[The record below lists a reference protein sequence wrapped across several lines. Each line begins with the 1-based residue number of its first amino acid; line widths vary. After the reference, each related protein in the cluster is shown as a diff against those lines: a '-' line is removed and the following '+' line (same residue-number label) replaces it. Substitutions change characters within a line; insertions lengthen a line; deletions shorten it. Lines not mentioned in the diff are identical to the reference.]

1 MLKSKTD
8 YKYIRDKMFGTDGQ
22 TRVAID
28 ADVLGTRAQKRI
40 NRNVDYFYLKEI
52 DTLYNT
58 EALQQSVEFAYPIST
73 SNKLLA
79 PKTDGYA
86 DKAKLDKLKV
96 DSEDIFKYSGNEDP
110 DYDALRKR
118 LDTAEDAYRKA
129 IESALTTKTETINTL
144 KAQYQEDLQ
153 AYASQTAALDA
164 QLPGIE
170 TEYQRKLSSNDED
183 YKQKLSSLNERASEI
198 DKQYRSNKID
208 LQAWNT
214 QRSQLE
220 DEYYEAYKDYFAGA
234 EDAEAWRST
243 QKATVL
249 SQKFEVHVNE
259 LETTKKY
266 NEDVAKADE
275 QYASKLSQEQKKLNQ
290 TSQEIWNQSNG
301 IVGST
306 YRENLQKVRDDI
318 AALDVYPAYQHV
330 DKAIPWIQKGTED
343 TYIEYNDRL
352 FATWEKCT
360 CLKAENELSRD
371 VAAAMEHYSSSETFP
386 SITDDYTGV
395 TYPGHTSTS
404 SFKRILYGDF
414 LSFEREYVN
423 DSEGASESSTYSVDN
438 TTYSVRFGN
447 RHQSGHVDKI
457 TLVLQI
463 EGSGEDG
470 YGYKYALA
478 DANFDKTIAADWL
491 SKFDTAEDEHQL
503 ETQKIDDK
511 YAEDSQDLKFALDS
525 DLEAL
530 QFNYEKALRDLE
542 WEYVQEKQSATQSWI
557 SGIDT
562 TMQQANSLKASG
574 KDNSSLLQQI
584 RDSKTQYLEQI
595 SRLQQTFDQKRLDL
609 SSKLSE
615 DKSNRQ
621 QKYSDDLDALTSKMR
636 EDKNAEDA
644 IYASKLEDLRKQY
657 ADSIAQAEQALEDEY
672 NRTIENAAE
681 ERDSVY
687 KSNEERT
694 NALNRSL
701 VNLWNQKCDS
711 EGWGDD
717 YKASENYDFS
727 GGPPSMPP
735 VAVQLEF
742 DKWYAQNFSL
752 PLYNL
757 QIQNDQAIDAAMDT
771 YRTTEAE
778 AMYTKLQKSSEIER
792 MDLNKR
798 DLFTFSGGQFA
809 GIASKFSKTVTSGYG
824 ERYSG
829 RVGVIAAFAVMNY
842 GAETGGEYKDY
853 ETIDSKAA
861 EAATR

>member
-1 MLKSKTD
+1 MLESKTD

-73 SNKLLA
+73 SNKLLT

-86 DKAKLDKLKV
+86 DKAKLDKLNV

-110 DYDALRKR
+110 DYDALRQR

-129 IESALTTKTETINTL
+129 IESALTTKTETIKAL
-144 KAQYQEDLQ
+144 KEQYQEDLQ

-170 TEYQRKLSSNDED
+170 TEYQSKLSSNDED
-183 YKQKLSSLNERASEI
+183 YKQKLSSLDERASEI

-220 DEYYEAYKDYFAGA
+220 DEYYDAYKDYFNGA

-249 SQKFEVHVNE
+249 SQKFEVHVSQ

-266 NEDVAKADE
+266 NDDVAKADE
-275 QYASKLSQEQKKLNQ
+275 QYATTVSQEQKKLNQ
-290 TSQEIWNQSNG
+290 TSQEIWTQSNG

-306 YRENLQKVRDDI
+306 YRENLQNVRDDI
-318 AALDVYPAYQHV
+318 AALDIYPAYQHV

-360 CLKAENELSRD
+360 CLKAETELSRD

-386 SITDDYTGV
+386 SVTDDYTGV

-414 LSFEREYVN
+414 LSFEREYAN
-423 DSEGASESSTYSVDN
+423 DGEGASESSTYSVDD

-447 RHQSGHVDKI
+447 RHQSGKI
-457 TLVLQI
+457 EKVVLVLQI

-470 YGYKYALA
+470 YGYKYALV
-478 DANFDKTIAADWL
+478 DANFDKAVAADWL
-491 SKFDTAEDEHQL
+491 SKFDTAEDEHHIAI
-503 ETQKIDDK
+503 QKIDDK

-530 QFNYEKALRDLE
+530 KFNYEKALRDLE

-574 KDNSSLLQQI
+574 KDNSAQLQQI

-609 SSKLSE
+609 STKLSE
-615 DKSNRQ
+615 DKTNRQ
-621 QKYSDDLDALTSKMR
+621 QKYSNDLDALTSKR
-636 EDKNAEDA
+636 NTDKNSENSL
-644 IYASKLEDLRKQY
+644 YASKLEDLRNQY
-657 ADSIAQAEQALEDEY
+657 TDSIAQAEQALEDEY

-687 KSNEERT
+687 KANEERT
-694 NALNRSL
+694 NSLNTSL
-701 VNLWNQKCDS
+701 ANLWNQKCDS

-717 YKASENYDFS
+717 YKVSDGYNFA
-727 GGPPSMPP
+727 GGPPASP
-735 VAVQLEF
+735 ASGTLEF
-742 DKWYAQNFSL
+742 DKWYAQSFSL
-752 PLYNL
+752 PLWNL
-757 QIQNDQAIDAAMDT
+757 GIQNDQAIDAAMDAYNT
-771 YRTTEAE
+771 AEAE
-778 AMYTKLQKSSEIER
+778 ATYTKLQKSSQIER
-792 MDLNKR
+792 MDLSKR
-798 DLFTFSGGQFA
+798 DRFTFSGGQFA
-809 GIASKFSKTVTSGYG
+809 GFASNFSKTVTSGYG

-829 RVGVIAAFAVMNY
+829 RVGVIAAFAVMKY
-842 GAETGGEYKDY
+842 GANTGGEYKDY

-861 EAATR
+861 QTATR

>member
-8 YKYIRDKMFGTDGQ
+8 YKYIRDKMFGSNGQ

-86 DKAKLDKLKV
+86 DKAKLDKLNV

-118 LDTAEDAYRKA
+118 LDTATDAYRKA
-129 IESALTTKTETINTL
+129 IESALTTKNETINAL
-144 KAQYQEDLQ
+144 KAQYQEDIQ

-183 YKQKLSSLNERASEI
+183 YKQQLRSLNERASEI

-234 EDAEAWRST
+234 EDAEAWHST

-275 QYASKLSQEQKKLNQ
+275 QYATTLSQEQKKLNQ

-318 AALDVYPAYQHV
+318 AALDIYPAYQHV

-470 YGYKYALA
+470 YGFKYALA
-478 DANFDKTIAADWL
+478 DANFDKTVAADWL
-491 SKFDTAEDEHQL
+491 SKFDTAEDEHHIAI
-503 ETQKIDDK
+503 QKIDDK

-525 DLEAL
+525 DLEVL

-609 SSKLSE
+609 SSKLSK

-636 EDKNAEDA
+636 EDKNSEDS
-644 IYASKLEDLRKQY
+644 IYASKLEDLRNQY
-657 ADSIAQAEQALEDEY
+657 ADSISQAQQALEDEY

-687 KSNEERT
+687 KANEERT

-757 QIQNDQAIDAAMDT
+757 QIQNDQAIDAAIDT

-778 AMYTKLQKSSEIER
+778 ATYTKLQKSSEIER

-798 DLFTFSGGQFA
+798 DRFTFSGGQFA
-809 GIASKFSKTVTSGYG
+809 GFASNFSKTVTSGYG

-842 GAETGGEYKDY
+842 GAETSGEYKDY
-853 ETIDSKAA
+853 EKIDSK
-861 EAATR
+861 EANTVTR

>member
-1 MLKSKTD
+1 MLESKTD

-79 PKTDGYA
+79 PKTDNYA
-86 DKAKLDKLKV
+86 DKAKLDKLNV

-110 DYDALRKR
+110 DYDALRER
-118 LDTAEDAYRKA
+118 LETAEDAYRKA

-153 AYASQTAALDA
+153 TYASQTAALDA

-170 TEYQRKLSSNDED
+170 TEYQSKLSSNDEE
-183 YKQKLSSLNERASEI
+183 YKQKLSSLDERASEI
-198 DKQYRSNKID
+198 DKQYRSNTID

-220 DEYYEAYKDYFAGA
+220 DEYYDAYKDYFAGA

-243 QKATVL
+243 QKASIL
-249 SQKFEVHVNE
+249 SQKFEVHVSQ

-266 NEDVAKADE
+266 NDDVAKADE
-275 QYASKLSQEQKKLNQ
+275 QYATTLSQEQKKLNQ
-290 TSQEIWNQSNG
+290 TSQEIWTQSNG

-318 AALDVYPAYQHV
+318 AALDIYPAYQNV

-360 CLKAENELSRD
+360 CLKAETELSRD

-386 SITDDYTGV
+386 SVTDDYTGV

-414 LSFEREYVN
+414 LSFEREYAN
-423 DSEGASESSTYSVDN
+423 DGEGASESSTYSVDN

-447 RHQSGHVDKI
+447 RHQSGKI
-457 TLVLQI
+457 EKVVLVIQV

-470 YGYKYALA
+470 NGFKYALV
-478 DANFDKTIAADWL
+478 DANFDKTVAADWL

-503 ETQKIDDK
+503 EIQKIDDK
-511 YAEDSQDLKFALDS
+511 YAEDSQDLKFSLDS

-574 KDNSSLLQQI
+574 KDNSSQMQQI

-609 SSKLSE
+609 STKLSE
-615 DKSNRQ
+615 DKTNRQ
-621 QKYSDDLDALTSKMR
+621 QKYSDDLDALTSKIR
-636 EDKNAEDA
+636 EDKNAEDS
-644 IYASKLEDLRKQY
+644 IYASKLEDLRNQY
-657 ADSIAQAEQALEDEY
+657 ADHIAQAEQALEDEY

-687 KSNEERT
+687 KANEERT
-694 NALNRSL
+694 NSLNTSL
-701 VNLWNQKCDS
+701 ANLWNQKCDA

-717 YKASENYDFS
+717 YKVSDGYNFA
-727 GGPPSMPP
+727 GGPPPSPSSGT
-735 VAVQLEF
+735 LEF

-752 PLYNL
+752 PLWNL
-757 QIQNDQAIDAAMDT
+757 GIQNDQAIDAAMDA

-778 AMYTKLQKSSEIER
+778 ATYTKLQKSSQIER
-792 MDLNKR
+792 MDLSRR
-798 DLFTFSGGQFA
+798 DRFTFSGGQFA
-809 GIASKFSKTVTSGYG
+809 GFASNFSKTVTSGYG

-829 RVGVIAAFAVMNY
+829 RVGAIAVFAVMKY
-842 GAETGGEYKDY
+842 SAETGGEYKDY
-853 ETIDSKAA
+853 ETIDSK
-861 EAATR
+861 EADAVTR

>member
-8 YKYIRDKMFGTDGQ
+8 YKYIRDKMFGSNGQ

-86 DKAKLDKLKV
+86 DKAKLDKLNV

-118 LDTAEDAYRKA
+118 LDTATDAYRKA
-129 IESALTTKTETINTL
+129 IESALTTKNETINTL
-144 KAQYQEDLQ
+144 KAQYQEDIQ

-170 TEYQRKLSSNDED
+170 TEYQRKLSGNDED
-183 YKQKLSSLNERASEI
+183 YKQQLRSLNERASEI

-266 NEDVAKADE
+266 NEDVAKADK
-275 QYASKLSQEQKKLNQ
+275 QYATTLSQEQKKLNQ
-290 TSQEIWNQSNG
+290 TSQEIWTQSNG

-318 AALDVYPAYQHV
+318 AALDIYPAYQHV

-470 YGYKYALA
+470 YGFKYALA
-478 DANFDKTIAADWL
+478 DANFDKTVAADWL

-503 ETQKIDDK
+503 EIQKIDDK

-525 DLEAL
+525 DLEVL

-621 QKYSDDLDALTSKMR
+621 QKYSDDLDTLTSKMR
-636 EDKNAEDA
+636 EDKNSEDS
-644 IYASKLEDLRKQY
+644 IYASKLEDLRNQY
-657 ADSIAQAEQALEDEY
+657 ADSISQAQQALEDEY

-687 KSNEERT
+687 KANEERT

-757 QIQNDQAIDAAMDT
+757 QIQNDQAIDAAIDT

-778 AMYTKLQKSSEIER
+778 ATYTKLQKSSEIER

-798 DLFTFSGGQFA
+798 DRFTFSGGQFA
-809 GIASKFSKTVTSGYG
+809 GFASNFSKTVTSGYG

-842 GAETGGEYKDY
+842 GAETSGEYKDY
-853 ETIDSKAA
+853 EKIDSK
-861 EAATR
+861 EANTVTR

>member
-1 MLKSKTD
+1 MLESKTD
-8 YKYIRDKMFGTDGQ
+8 YKYIREKMFGGNGQ

-58 EALQQSVEFAYPIST
+58 DDLQQSVEFAYPIST

-86 DKAKLDKLKV
+86 DKAKLDKLNV

-110 DYDALRKR
+110 DYDALRER
-118 LDTAEDAYRKA
+118 LDNATDTYQKN
-129 IESALTTKTETINTL
+129 IQTALTTKNESIDTL
-144 KAQYQEDLQ
+144 KKQYQEDIQ
-153 AYASQTAALDA
+153 AYASQTAALDK
-164 QLPGIE
+164 QLTGID
-170 TEYQRKLSSNDED
+170 TEYQIKLSGNDKE
-183 YKQKLSSLNERASEI
+183 YNQKLSSLDQRASEI

-208 LQAWNT
+208 LQTWNT

-249 SQKFEVHVNE
+249 SQKFEVHVNQ
-259 LETTKKY
+259 LDTTKKY
-266 NEDVAKADE
+266 NEDVAKANE
-275 QYASKLSQEQKKLNQ
+275 QYAGRLSAEQDKLNE

-306 YRENLQKVRDDI
+306 YRQNLQKVKDDI
-318 AALDVYPAYQHV
+318 AALDIYPAYQHV

-343 TYIEYNDRL
+343 AYIEYNDRL

-360 CLKAENELSRD
+360 CLKAETDISRNI
-371 VAAAMEHYSSSETFP
+371 AAGIENYKSSETFP
-386 SITDDYTGV
+386 SVTDDYTGV
-395 TYPGHTSTS
+395 TYPGYTSTS
-404 SFKRILYGDF
+404 NFKRILYGDF
-414 LSFEREYVN
+414 LSFEREYKN
-423 DSEGASESSTYSVDN
+423 EHEGANESSTYSFDDK
-438 TTYSVRFGN
+438 TYSVRFGN
-447 RHQSGHVDKI
+447 RHQSGKI
-457 TLVLQI
+457 EKIVLVLQV

-470 YGYKYALA
+470 NGFKYALA
-478 DANFDKTIAADWL
+478 NANFDKTVAADWL
-491 SKFDTAEDEHQL
+491 VKFDKAEDDHHIA
-503 ETQKIDDK
+503 TQKIDDK
-511 YAEDSQDLKFALDS
+511 YAEDSQDLKFALDG

-542 WEYVQEKQSATQSWI
+542 WQYVQEKQSATQSWI

-562 TMQQANSLKASG
+562 TIKQANSFKAEG
-574 KDNSSLLQQI
+574 KDNTQLLQQI

-595 SRLQQTFDQKRLDL
+595 SKLQQEFDQKRLDL
-609 SSKLSE
+609 SNKLSE
-615 DKSNRQ
+615 DKTNRQ
-621 QKYSDDLDALTSKMR
+621 QKYSDDLNTL
-636 EDKNAEDA
+636 KNKRNTDINEENS
-644 IYASKLEDLRKQY
+644 IYASKLEDLRNQY
-657 ADSIAQAEQALEDEY
+657 ADSISQAEQALQDESD
-672 NRTIENAAE
+672 RTIENAAKQ
-681 ERDSVY
+681 RDQVY
-687 KSNEERT
+687 KENEDRT
-694 NALNRSL
+694 KSLNSSL
-701 VNLWNQKCDS
+701 VNQWNQKCDS

-742 DKWYAQNFSL
+742 DKWYAQEFSL
-752 PLYNL
+752 PLHNL
-757 QIQNDQAIDAAMDT
+757 GIQNGQATDAAIDAYNTA
-771 YRTTEAE
+771 EAE
-778 AMYTKLQKSSEIER
+778 AAYTKLQKTSQIEHL
-792 MDLNKR
+792 DLSRR
-798 DLFTFSGGQFA
+798 DRFTFSGGQFA
-809 GIASKFSKTVTSGYG
+809 SFASTFSMTPSSGYG

-829 RVGVIAAFAVMNY
+829 RVGAIAAFAVMKY

-853 ETIDSKAA
+853 EAIDIKAA
-861 EAATR
+861 QTATR

>member
-1 MLKSKTD
+1 MLVSKTD
-8 YKYIRDKMFGTDGQ
+8 YKYIRDKMFGANGQ

-58 EALQQSVEFAYPIST
+58 EALQQSVEFAYPINT

-86 DKAKLDKLKV
+86 DKAKLDKLNV
-96 DSEDIFKYSGNEDP
+96 DSEDIFKYSGNESP
-110 DYDALRKR
+110 DYDALRKS
-118 LDTAEDAYRKA
+118 LDAAEDAYRKA
-129 IESALTTKTETINTL
+129 IESALTTKTETIKAL
-144 KAQYQEDLQ
+144 KEQYQEDIQ

-170 TEYQRKLSSNDED
+170 TEYQRKLSSNDEE
-183 YKQKLSSLNERASEI
+183 YKQKLSSLDQRASEI

-208 LQAWNT
+208 LQTWNT

-243 QKATVL
+243 QKAIVL
-249 SQKFEVHVNE
+249 SQKFEVHVSQLGTE
-259 LETTKKY
+259 KKY
-266 NEDVAKADE
+266 NEDVAKANE
-275 QYASKLSQEQKKLNQ
+275 QYATTLSQEQKKLNQ
-290 TSQEIWNQSNG
+290 TSQGIWTQSNG

-318 AALDVYPAYQHV
+318 AALNIYQAYKNV

-360 CLKAENELSRD
+360 CLKAETDLSRD
-371 VAAAMEHYSSSETFP
+371 VAAGLEQYSSSQTFP
-386 SITDDYTGV
+386 SVTDDYTGV

-414 LSFEREYVN
+414 LSFEREYAN
-423 DSEGASESSTYSVDN
+423 NGEGANESSTYSFDN

-447 RHQSGHVDKI
+447 RHQSGKI
-457 TLVLQI
+457 EKVVLVIQV

-470 YGYKYALA
+470 NGFKYALV
-478 DANFDKTIAADWL
+478 DATFDKTVAADWL
-491 SKFDTAEDEHQL
+491 SKFDKAEDEHQL
-503 ETQKIDDK
+503 ATQKIDDK

-542 WEYVQEKQSATQSWI
+542 WEYVQEKQSATLSWI

-574 KDNSSLLQQI
+574 KDNSAQLQQI

-609 SSKLSE
+609 SAKLQE

-621 QKYSDDLDALTSKMR
+621 QKYSDDLDALTSKR
-636 EDKNAEDA
+636 NTDKNAEDS
-644 IYASKLEDLRKQY
+644 IYASKLQDLRNQY
-657 ADSIAQAEQALEDEY
+657 AESISQAEQALQDEY
-672 NRTIENAAE
+672 DRTIANAAE

-687 KSNEERT
+687 KANEERT
-694 NALNRSL
+694 NALNTSL
-701 VNLWNQKCDS
+701 ANLWNQKCDS

-717 YKASENYDFS
+717 YKVSDGYNFA
-727 GGPPSMPP
+727 GGPPSSP
-735 VAVQLEF
+735 ASGTLEF

-752 PLYNL
+752 PLWNL
-757 QIQNDQAIDAAMDT
+757 GIQNDQAIDAAIDT
-771 YRTTEAE
+771 YNTAEAE
-778 AMYTKLQKSSEIER
+778 ATYTKLQKSSQIER
-792 MDLNKR
+792 MDLSRR
-798 DLFTFSGGQFA
+798 DRFTFSGGQFA
-809 GIASKFSKTVTSGYG
+809 GFASTFSKTPSSSYG

-829 RVGVIAAFAVMNY
+829 RVGAIAAFAVMKY
-842 GAETGGEYKDY
+842 GAETSGEYSDY
-853 ETIDSKAA
+853 EAIDSK
-861 EAATR
+861 EAKTSTI

>member
-1 MLKSKTD
+1 MLVSKTD
-8 YKYIRDKMFGTDGQ
+8 YKYIREKMFGTNGQ

-58 EALQQSVEFAYPIST
+58 EALQQSVEFAYPINT

-86 DKAKLDKLKV
+86 DKAKLDKLNV
-96 DSEDIFKYSGNEDP
+96 NSEDVFKYSGNEDP
-110 DYDALRKR
+110 DYDALRKS
-118 LDTAEDAYRKA
+118 LETAEDAYRKA
-129 IESALTTKTETINTL
+129 IESALTTKTETIKAL
-144 KAQYQEDLQ
+144 KEQYQKDIQ

-170 TEYQRKLSSNDED
+170 TQYQSKLSSNDEQ
-183 YKQKLSSLNERASEI
+183 YKQKLSALDKRASEI
-198 DKQYRSNKID
+198 DKQYRSNTID

-220 DEYYEAYKDYFAGA
+220 DEYYEAYKDYFNGV
-234 EDAEAWRST
+234 EDAESWRST
-243 QKATVL
+243 QKASVL
-249 SQKFEVHVNE
+249 AQKFEIYVQQ
-259 LETTKKY
+259 LGTTKKY

-275 QYASKLSQEQKKLNQ
+275 QYATTVSQEQKKLNQ
-290 TSQEIWNQSNG
+290 TSQGIWSQSNG
-301 IVGST
+301 TVGST
-306 YRENLQKVRDDI
+306 YRENLQIVRDDI
-318 AALDVYPAYQHV
+318 AKLIVYPAYKNV

-360 CLKAENELSRD
+360 CLKAETELSRD
-371 VAAAMEHYSSSETFP
+371 VAAGIESYESSQTFP
-386 SITDDYTGV
+386 SVTDDYTGV

-414 LSFEREYVN
+414 ISFEREYAN
-423 DSEGASESSTYSVDN
+423 TGEDASESSTYSFDD

-447 RHQSGHVDKI
+447 RHQSGKI
-457 TLVLQI
+457 EKIVLVLQV

-470 YGYKYALA
+470 HGFKYALA
-478 DANFDKTIAADWL
+478 DANFDKTVAEDWL
-491 SKFDTAEDEHQL
+491 IKFDKAEDDHHIAI
-503 ETQKIDDK
+503 QKIDDK

-530 QFNYEKALRDLE
+530 QFDYEKALRDLE
-542 WEYVQEKQSATQSWI
+542 WDYVQEKQSATSSWI

-562 TMQQANSLKASG
+562 TMKQANSLKSKGEDNASQL
-574 KDNSSLLQQI
+574 KQI

-595 SRLQQTFDQKRLDL
+595 SRLQQTFDQKRLEL
-609 SSKLSE
+609 ANKLSE
-615 DKSNRQ
+615 DKSNKQ
-621 QKYSDDLDALTSKMR
+621 QKYQDDLDDLSTKMI
-636 EDKNAEDA
+636 EDKNAEDET
-644 IYASKLEDLRKQY
+644 YASKLKDLRSQY
-657 ADSIAQAEQALEDEY
+657 SDSISQAEQALQDEY
-672 NRTIENAAE
+672 DRTMENATK

-687 KSNEERT
+687 KENAERT
-694 NALNRSL
+694 ESLNRSL
-701 VNLWNQKCDS
+701 VNVWNQKCDS

-735 VAVQLEF
+735 VGVQLEF
-742 DKWYAQNFSL
+742 DKWYAQEFSL
-752 PLYNL
+752 PLHNL
-757 QIQNDQAIDAAMDT
+757 GIQNGQAIDAAIDAYNT
-771 YRTTEAE
+771 AEAE
-778 AMYTKLQKSSEIER
+778 AKYTQLQKSSQIEH

-798 DLFTFSGGQFA
+798 DRFTFSGGQFA
-809 GIASKFSKTVTSGYG
+809 GFASTFSMTVTSGYG

-829 RVGVIAAFAVMNY
+829 RVGVIAAFAVMKY

-853 ETIDSKAA
+853 ETIDSKTTDSG
-861 EAATR
+861 TR

>member
-1 MLKSKTD
+1 MLESKTD
-8 YKYIRDKMFGTDGQ
+8 YKYIRDKMFGSNGQ

-58 EALQQSVEFAYPIST
+58 EKLQQSVEFAYPIST
-73 SNKLLA
+73 SNKLLT

-86 DKAKLDKLKV
+86 DKAKLDKLNV

-110 DYDALRKR
+110 DYDALRQR
-118 LDTAEDAYRKA
+118 LDTATDAYRKA

-144 KAQYQEDLQ
+144 KKQYQEDIQ
-153 AYASQTAALDA
+153 AYASQTAALDK

-170 TEYQRKLSSNDED
+170 TEYQSKLSSNDKQ
-183 YKQKLSSLNERASEI
+183 YSQKLSSLDERASEI

-208 LQAWNT
+208 LQTWNT

-243 QKATVL
+243 QKASVL
-249 SQKFEVHVNE
+249 SQKFEVHVNQ
-259 LETTKKY
+259 LEREKKY

-275 QYASKLSQEQKKLNQ
+275 QYATTLSQEQKKLND

-301 IVGST
+301 VVGST

-318 AALDVYPAYQHV
+318 AALNIYQAYQHV
-330 DKAIPWIQKGTED
+330 DKAIPWIPKGTED

-360 CLKAENELSRD
+360 CLKAETELSRN
-371 VAAAMEHYSSSETFP
+371 VAAGIESYESSQTFP
-386 SITDDYTGV
+386 SVTDDYTGV

-404 SFKRILYGDF
+404 NFKRILYGDF
-414 LSFEREYVN
+414 LSFEREYKN
-423 DSEGASESSTYSVDN
+423 DNKDASEASTFSFDD

-447 RHQSGHVDKI
+447 RHQSGKI
-457 TLVLQI
+457 EKVVLVIQV

-470 YGYKYALA
+470 NGYKYALV
-478 DANFDKTIAADWL
+478 DANFDKTVAADWL
-491 SKFDTAEDEHQL
+491 SKFDKAEDEHQL
-503 ETQKIDDK
+503 ETQKIEDK

-574 KDNSSLLQQI
+574 KDNSSQLQQI
-584 RDSKTQYLEQI
+584 RQSKTQYLEQI

-615 DKSNRQ
+615 DKTNRQ
-621 QKYSDDLDALTSKMR
+621 QKYSEDLNTL
-636 EDKNAEDA
+636 KNKLNTDINSENSL
-644 IYASKLEDLRKQY
+644 YASKLEDLRNQY
-657 ADSIAQAEQALEDEY
+657 SDSISQAEQSLQDEY
-672 NRTIENAAE
+672 DRKMENAAE

-687 KSNEERT
+687 KANEERT
-694 NALNRSL
+694 NALNKSL
-701 VNLWNQKCDS
+701 ANLWNQKCDS
-711 EGWGDD
+711 EGWGDE
-717 YKASENYDFS
+717 YKVSEEYNFA
-727 GGPPSMPP
+727 GGPPSTP
-735 VAVQLEF
+735 ASGTLEF

-752 PLYNL
+752 PLWNL
-757 QIQNDQAIDAAMDT
+757 QIQNDQAIDAAIDT
-771 YRTTEAE
+771 YNTTVAEAE
-778 AMYTKLQKSSEIER
+778 YTKLQKSSQIER
-792 MDLNKR
+792 MDLSRR
-798 DLFTFSGGQFA
+798 DRFTFSGGQFSSF
-809 GIASKFSKTVTSGYG
+809 ASTFSKTVTSGYG
-824 ERYSG
+824 ERYCGS
-829 RVGVIAAFAVMNY
+829 VGAIAAFAVMKY
-842 GAETGGEYKDY
+842 GAETGAEYKDY
-853 ETIDSKAA
+853 QTIDSKVAQT
-861 EAATR
+861 ATR

>member
-8 YKYIRDKMFGTDGQ
+8 YKYIRDKMFGSNGQ

-58 EALQQSVEFAYPIST
+58 SDLQQSVEFAYPIST

-86 DKAKLDKLKV
+86 DKAKLDKLNV

-118 LDTAEDAYRKA
+118 LDTATDAYRKA
-129 IESALTTKTETINTL
+129 IESALTTKNETINAL
-144 KAQYQEDLQ
+144 KAQYQEDIQ

-170 TEYQRKLSSNDED
+170 TEYQRKLSGNDED
-183 YKQKLSSLNERASEI
+183 YKQQLRSLNERASEI

-266 NEDVAKADE
+266 NEDVAKADK
-275 QYASKLSQEQKKLNQ
+275 QYATTLSQEQKKLNQ
-290 TSQEIWNQSNG
+290 TSQEIWTQSNG

-318 AALDVYPAYQHV
+318 AALDIYPAYQHV

-470 YGYKYALA
+470 YGFKYALA
-478 DANFDKTIAADWL
+478 DANFDKTVAADWL
-491 SKFDTAEDEHQL
+491 SKFDTAEDEHHIAI
-503 ETQKIDDK
+503 QKIDDK

-525 DLEAL
+525 DLEVL

-609 SSKLSE
+609 SSKLSK

-621 QKYSDDLDALTSKMR
+621 QKYSDDLDTLTSKMR
-636 EDKNAEDA
+636 EDKNAEDS
-644 IYASKLEDLRKQY
+644 IYASKLEDLRNQY
-657 ADSIAQAEQALEDEY
+657 ADSISQAQQALEDEY

-687 KSNEERT
+687 KANEERT

-757 QIQNDQAIDAAMDT
+757 QIQNDQAIDAAIDT

-778 AMYTKLQKSSEIER
+778 ATYTKLQKSSEIER

-798 DLFTFSGGQFA
+798 DRFTFSGGQFA
-809 GIASKFSKTVTSGYG
+809 GFASNFSKTVTSGYG

-842 GAETGGEYKDY
+842 GAETSGEYKDY
-853 ETIDSKAA
+853 EKIDSK
-861 EAATR
+861 EANTVTR

>member
-8 YKYIRDKMFGTDGQ
+8 YKYIRDKMFGSNGQ

-86 DKAKLDKLKV
+86 DKAKLDKLNV

-118 LDTAEDAYRKA
+118 LDTATDAYRKA
-129 IESALTTKTETINTL
+129 IESALTTKNETINAL
-144 KAQYQEDLQ
+144 KAQYQEDIQ

-170 TEYQRKLSSNDED
+170 TEYQRKLSGNDED
-183 YKQKLSSLNERASEI
+183 YKQQLRSLNERASEI

-266 NEDVAKADE
+266 NEDVAKADK
-275 QYASKLSQEQKKLNQ
+275 QYATTLSQEQKKLNQ
-290 TSQEIWNQSNG
+290 TSQEIWTQSNG

-318 AALDVYPAYQHV
+318 AALDIYPAYQHV

-470 YGYKYALA
+470 YGFKYALA
-478 DANFDKTIAADWL
+478 DANFDKTVAADWL

-503 ETQKIDDK
+503 EIQKIDDK

-525 DLEAL
+525 DLEVL

-609 SSKLSE
+609 SSKLSK

-621 QKYSDDLDALTSKMR
+621 QKYSDDLDTLTSKMR
-636 EDKNAEDA
+636 EDKNSEDS
-644 IYASKLEDLRKQY
+644 IYASKLEDLRNQY
-657 ADSIAQAEQALEDEY
+657 ADSISQAQQALEDEY

-687 KSNEERT
+687 KANEERT

-757 QIQNDQAIDAAMDT
+757 QIQNDQAIDAAIDT

-778 AMYTKLQKSSEIER
+778 ATYTKLQKSSEIER

-798 DLFTFSGGQFA
+798 DRFTFSGGQFA
-809 GIASKFSKTVTSGYG
+809 GFASNFSKTVTSGYG

-842 GAETGGEYKDY
+842 GAETSGEYKDY
-853 ETIDSKAA
+853 EKIDSK
-861 EAATR
+861 EANTVTR

>member
-1 MLKSKTD
+1 MLESKTD
-8 YKYIRDKMFGTDGQ
+8 YKYIRDKMFGSNGQ
-22 TRVAID
+22 TRVTID

-58 EALQQSVEFAYPIST
+58 EKLQQSVEFAYPIST
-73 SNKLLA
+73 SNKLLT

-86 DKAKLDKLKV
+86 DKAKLDKLNV
-96 DSEDIFKYSGNEDP
+96 GSEDIFKYSGNEDP
-110 DYDALRKR
+110 DYDALRQR
-118 LDTAEDAYRKA
+118 LDTATDAYRKA

-144 KAQYQEDLQ
+144 KKQYQEDLQ

-170 TEYQRKLSSNDED
+170 TEYQRKLSSNDEE
-183 YKQKLSSLNERASEI
+183 YKQKLSSLNQRASEI

-208 LQAWNT
+208 LQTWST

-243 QKATVL
+243 QNASVL
-249 SQKFEVHVNE
+249 SQKFKIHVNE

-275 QYASKLSQEQKKLNQ
+275 QYATTLSQEQKKLNQ
-290 TSQEIWNQSNG
+290 TSQEIWTQSNG
-301 IVGST
+301 VVGST

-318 AALDVYPAYQHV
+318 AALNIYPAYQHV
-330 DKAIPWIQKGTED
+330 DKAIPWIPKGTED

-352 FATWEKCT
+352 FATLEKCT
-360 CLKAENELSRD
+360 CLKAETELSRN
-371 VAAAMEHYSSSETFP
+371 VAAGIESYSSSQTFP
-386 SITDDYTGV
+386 SVTDDYTGV

-404 SFKRILYGDF
+404 NFKRILYGDF
-414 LSFEREYVN
+414 LSFEREYKN
-423 DSEGASESSTYSVDN
+423 EREDASEASTFSFDD

-447 RHQSGHVDKI
+447 RHQSGKI
-457 TLVLQI
+457 EKVVLVIQV

-470 YGYKYALA
+470 NGYKYALV
-478 DANFDKTIAADWL
+478 DANFEKTVAADWL
-491 SKFDTAEDEHQL
+491 SKFDKAEDDHQL
-503 ETQKIDDK
+503 ATQAIDDK

-574 KDNSSLLQQI
+574 KDNSQLLQQI

-615 DKSNRQ
+615 DKTNRQ
-621 QKYSDDLDALTSKMR
+621 QKYSDDLNAL
-636 EDKNAEDA
+636 KNKRNTDINSENSL
-644 IYASKLEDLRKQY
+644 YASKLEDLRNQY
-657 ADSIAQAEQALEDEY
+657 SDSISQAEQSLQDEY
-672 NRTIENAAE
+672 ARTMENAAE

-687 KSNEERT
+687 KANEERT
-694 NALNRSL
+694 NALNKSL
-701 VNLWNQKCDS
+701 ANLWNQKCDS
-711 EGWGDD
+711 EGWGDE
-717 YKASENYDFS
+717 YKVSDGYNFA
-727 GGPPSMPP
+727 GGPPSNPP
-735 VAVQLEF
+735 SSGTLEF
-742 DKWYAQNFSL
+742 DRWYAQNFSL
-752 PLYNL
+752 PLWNL
-757 QIQNDQAIDAAMDT
+757 DIQNGQAIDAAIDT
-771 YRTTEAE
+771 YNTTEAE
-778 AMYTKLQKSSEIER
+778 ATYTKLQKSSQIER
-792 MDLNKR
+792 MDLGKR
-798 DLFTFSGGQFA
+798 DRFVFSGGQFA
-809 GIASKFSKTVTSGYG
+809 GFASNFSKTVTSGYG

-829 RVGVIAAFAVMNY
+829 RVGAIAVFAVMKY
-842 GAETGGEYKDY
+842 GAETGGEYSDY
-853 ETIDSKAA
+853 ETIDSSSI
-861 EAATR
+861 

>member
-1 MLKSKTD
+1 MLESKTD

-79 PKTDGYA
+79 PKTDNYA
-86 DKAKLDKLKV
+86 DKAKLDKLNV

-110 DYDALRKR
+110 DYDALRER
-118 LDTAEDAYRKA
+118 LETAEDAYRKA

-153 AYASQTAALDA
+153 TYASQTAALDA

-170 TEYQRKLSSNDED
+170 TEYQSKLSSNDEE
-183 YKQKLSSLNERASEI
+183 YKQKLSSLDERASEI
-198 DKQYRSNKID
+198 DKQYRSNTID

-220 DEYYEAYKDYFAGA
+220 DEYYDAYKDYFAGA

-243 QKATVL
+243 QKASIL
-249 SQKFEVHVNE
+249 SQKFEVHVSQ

-266 NEDVAKADE
+266 NDDVAKADE
-275 QYASKLSQEQKKLNQ
+275 QYATTLSQEQKKLNQ
-290 TSQEIWNQSNG
+290 TSQEIWTQSNG

-318 AALDVYPAYQHV
+318 AALDIYPAYQNV

-360 CLKAENELSRD
+360 CLKAETELSRD

-386 SITDDYTGV
+386 SVTDDYTGV

-414 LSFEREYVN
+414 LSFEREYAN
-423 DSEGASESSTYSVDN
+423 DGEGASESSTYSVDN

-447 RHQSGHVDKI
+447 RHQSGKI
-457 TLVLQI
+457 EKVVLVIQV

-470 YGYKYALA
+470 NGFKYALV
-478 DANFDKTIAADWL
+478 DANFDKTVAADWL

-503 ETQKIDDK
+503 EIQKIDDK
-511 YAEDSQDLKFALDS
+511 YAEDSQDLKFSLDS

-574 KDNSSLLQQI
+574 KDNSSQMQQI

-609 SSKLSE
+609 STKLSE
-615 DKSNRQ
+615 DKTNRQ
-621 QKYSDDLDALTSKMR
+621 QKYSDDLDALTSKIR
-636 EDKNAEDA
+636 EDKNAEDS
-644 IYASKLEDLRKQY
+644 IYASKLEDLRSQY
-657 ADSIAQAEQALEDEY
+657 ADHIAQAEQALEDEY

-687 KSNEERT
+687 KANEERT
-694 NALNRSL
+694 NSLNTSL
-701 VNLWNQKCDS
+701 ANLWNQKCDA

-717 YKASENYDFS
+717 YKVSDGYNFA
-727 GGPPSMPP
+727 GGPPPSPSSGT
-735 VAVQLEF
+735 LEF

-752 PLYNL
+752 PLWNL
-757 QIQNDQAIDAAMDT
+757 GIQNDQAIDAAMDA

-778 AMYTKLQKSSEIER
+778 ATYTKLQKSSQIER
-792 MDLNKR
+792 MDLSRR
-798 DLFTFSGGQFA
+798 DRFTFSGGQFA
-809 GIASKFSKTVTSGYG
+809 GFASNFSKTVTSGYG

-829 RVGVIAAFAVMNY
+829 RVGAIAVFAVMKY
-842 GAETGGEYKDY
+842 SAETGGEYKDY
-853 ETIDSKAA
+853 ETIDSK
-861 EAATR
+861 EADAVTR

>member
-129 IESALTTKTETINTL
+129 IESALTTKTETINAL

-275 QYASKLSQEQKKLNQ
+275 QYASKLSQEQKKLNE

-778 AMYTKLQKSSEIER
+778 ATYTKLQKSSQIER

-798 DLFTFSGGQFA
+798 DRFTLSGGQFA
-809 GIASKFSKTVTSGYG
+809 GFASTFSKTVTSGYG

>member
-1 MLKSKTD
+1 MLESKTD
-8 YKYIRDKMFGTDGQ
+8 YKYIRDKMFGTNGQ

-58 EALQQSVEFAYPIST
+58 DDLQQSVEFAYPIRT

-86 DKAKLDKLKV
+86 DKAKLDKLNV

-118 LDTAEDAYRKA
+118 LETAEDAYSKA
-129 IESALTTKTETINTL
+129 VQTAQTTKNESIDTL
-144 KAQYQEDLQ
+144 KKQYQEDIQ
-153 AYASQTAALDA
+153 AYDSQINALDK
-164 QLPGIE
+164 QLTGID
-170 TEYQRKLSSNDED
+170 TEYQRKLSSNDKE
-183 YKQKLSSLNERASEI
+183 YNQKLSSLNERASEI

-208 LQAWNT
+208 LKAWNT

-234 EDAEAWRST
+234 EDAESWYSA

-249 SQKFEVHVNE
+249 SQKFEVHVSR
-259 LETTKKY
+259 LGTTKKY
-266 NEDVAKADE
+266 NEDVAKANE
-275 QYASKLSQEQKKLNQ
+275 QYASKLSAEQDKLNE

-306 YRENLQKVRDDI
+306 YRENLQKVKDDI
-318 AALDVYPAYQHV
+318 AALNIYQAYQNV
-330 DKAIPWIQKGTED
+330 GKAIPWIPKGTED

-360 CLKAENELSRD
+360 CLKAETELSRD
-371 VAAAMEHYSSSETFP
+371 VAAAMEHYSGSETFP

-395 TYPGHTSTS
+395 TYPGHTATS

-414 LSFEREYVN
+414 LSFEREYKN
-423 DSEGASESSTYSVDN
+423 DGEGASESSTYSVDN
-438 TTYSVRFGN
+438 KTYSVRFGN
-447 RHQSGHVDKI
+447 RHQSGKI
-457 TLVLQI
+457 EKIVLVIQV

-478 DANFDKTIAADWL
+478 YANFDKTVAADWFG
-491 SKFDTAEDEHQL
+491 KFDTAEDEHQIAI
-503 ETQKIDDK
+503 QKIDDK
-511 YAEDSQDLKFALDS
+511 YAEDSQDLKFELDS

-574 KDNSSLLQQI
+574 KDNSAQLQQI
-584 RDSKTQYLEQI
+584 RDSKTQYLERI

-615 DKSNRQ
+615 DKTNRQ
-621 QKYSDDLDALTSKMR
+621 QKYSDDLDALTSKR
-636 EDKNAEDA
+636 NTDKNSEDS
-644 IYASKLEDLRKQY
+644 IYASKLKDLRSKY
-657 ADSIAQAEQALEDEY
+657 SDSISQAEQALEDEY

-687 KSNEERT
+687 KANEERT
-694 NALNRSL
+694 NALNKSL
-701 VNLWNQKCDS
+701 ADLWNQKCDS
-711 EGWGDD
+711 EGWGDQ
-717 YKASENYDFS
+717 YKVSDSYNFA
-727 GGPPSMPP
+727 GGPPSNPP
-735 VAVQLEF
+735 SAGTLEF

-778 AMYTKLQKSSEIER
+778 ATYTKLQKSSEIER
-792 MDLNKR
+792 MDLSRR
-798 DLFTFSGGQFA
+798 DRFTFSGGQFS
-809 GIASKFSKTVTSGYG
+809 GFASNFSKTSSVGYG
-824 ERYSG
+824 ERYCG
-829 RVGVIAAFAVMNY
+829 KVGVIAAFAIMKY

-861 EAATR
+861 QTETL

>member
-8 YKYIRDKMFGTDGQ
+8 YKYIRDKMFGSNGQ

-86 DKAKLDKLKV
+86 DKAKLDKLNV

-118 LDTAEDAYRKA
+118 LDTATDAYRKA
-129 IESALTTKTETINTL
+129 IESALTTKNETINAL
-144 KAQYQEDLQ
+144 KAQYQEDIQ

-170 TEYQRKLSSNDED
+170 TEYQRKLSGNDED
-183 YKQKLSSLNERASEI
+183 YKQQLRSLNERASEI

-266 NEDVAKADE
+266 NEDVAKADK
-275 QYASKLSQEQKKLNQ
+275 QYATTLSQEQKKLNQ
-290 TSQEIWNQSNG
+290 TSQEIWTQSNG

-318 AALDVYPAYQHV
+318 AALDIYPAYQHV

-470 YGYKYALA
+470 YGFKYALA
-478 DANFDKTIAADWL
+478 DANFDKTVAADWL
-491 SKFDTAEDEHQL
+491 SKFDTAEDEHHIAI
-503 ETQKIDDK
+503 QKIDDK

-525 DLEAL
+525 DLEVL

-609 SSKLSE
+609 SSKLSK

-621 QKYSDDLDALTSKMR
+621 QKYSDDLDTLTSKMR
-636 EDKNAEDA
+636 EDKNSEDS
-644 IYASKLEDLRKQY
+644 IYASKLEDLRNQY
-657 ADSIAQAEQALEDEY
+657 ADSISQAQQALEDEY

-687 KSNEERT
+687 KANEERT

-742 DKWYAQNFSL
+742 DKWYAQGFSL

-757 QIQNDQAIDAAMDT
+757 QIQNDQAIDAAIDT

-778 AMYTKLQKSSEIER
+778 ATYTKLQKSSEIER

-798 DLFTFSGGQFA
+798 DRFTFSGGQFA
-809 GIASKFSKTVTSGYG
+809 GFASNFSKTVTSGYG

-842 GAETGGEYKDY
+842 GAETSGEYKDY
-853 ETIDSKAA
+853 EKIDSK
-861 EAATR
+861 EANTVTR

>member
-1 MLKSKTD
+1 MLESKTD
-8 YKYIRDKMFGTDGQ
+8 YKYIRDKMFGSNGQ

-86 DKAKLDKLKV
+86 DKAKLDKLNV

-118 LDTAEDAYRKA
+118 LETAEDAYRKA
-129 IESALTTKTETINTL
+129 IESALTTKTETIKVL
-144 KAQYQEDLQ
+144 KAQYQEDIQ

-170 TEYQRKLSSNDED
+170 TQYQSKLSSNDEE
-183 YKQKLSSLNERASEI
+183 YKQKLSSLDERASEI

-220 DEYYEAYKDYFAGA
+220 DEYYDAYKDYFNGA

-243 QKATVL
+243 QKASIL
-249 SQKFEVHVNE
+249 SQKFEIYVQQ

-266 NEDVAKADE
+266 NDDVAKANE
-275 QYASKLSQEQKKLNQ
+275 QYATTLSQEQKKLNQ
-290 TSQEIWNQSNG
+290 TSQEIWTQSNS

-318 AALDVYPAYQHV
+318 AALDIYPAYQHV
-330 DKAIPWIQKGTED
+330 DKAIPWIPKGTED

-360 CLKAENELSRD
+360 CLKAETELSRD
-371 VAAAMEHYSSSETFP
+371 VAAGIESYESSQTFP
-386 SITDDYTGV
+386 SVTDDYTGV

-423 DSEGASESSTYSVDN
+423 DGEGASESSTYSVDD

-447 RHQSGHVDKI
+447 RHQSGKVDKVV
-457 TLVLQI
+457 LVLQI

-478 DANFDKTIAADWL
+478 DANFDKTMAADWL
-491 SKFDTAEDEHQL
+491 SKFDTAEDEHHIAI
-503 ETQKIDDK
+503 QKIDDK

-542 WEYVQEKQSATQSWI
+542 WEYTQEKQSATQSWI

-574 KDNSSLLQQI
+574 KDNSAQLQQI

-609 SSKLSE
+609 STKLSD
-615 DKSNRQ
+615 DKTNRQ
-621 QKYSDDLDALTSKMR
+621 QKYSNDLDTLTSKMR
-636 EDKNAEDA
+636 EDKNAEDS
-644 IYASKLEDLRKQY
+644 IYASKLEDLRSQY

-687 KSNEERT
+687 KANEDRT
-694 NALNRSL
+694 NSLNTSL
-701 VNLWNQKCDS
+701 ANLWNQKCDS

-717 YKASENYDFS
+717 YKVSDGYNFA
-727 GGPPSMPP
+727 GGPPASP
-735 VAVQLEF
+735 ASGTLAF
-742 DKWYAQNFSL
+742 DRWYAQNFSL
-752 PLYNL
+752 PLWNL
-757 QIQNDQAIDAAMDT
+757 GIQNDQAIDAAIDA
-771 YRTTEAE
+771 YNTTEAE
-778 AMYTKLQKSSEIER
+778 ATYTKLQKSSQIER
-792 MDLNKR
+792 MDLSRR
-798 DLFTFSGGQFA
+798 DRFTFSGGQFA
-809 GIASKFSKTVTSGYG
+809 GFASNFSKTVTSGYG

-829 RVGVIAAFAVMNY
+829 RVGVIAAFAVTNY

-853 ETIDSKAA
+853 ETIDSKSA
-861 EAATR
+861 EAGTR

>member
-1 MLKSKTD
+1 MLESKTD
-8 YKYIRDKMFGTDGQ
+8 YKYIRDKMFGANGQ

-28 ADVLGTRAQKRI
+28 SDVLGTRAQKRI

-86 DKAKLDKLKV
+86 DKAKLDKLNV

-118 LDTAEDAYRKA
+118 LETAEDAYSKA
-129 IESALTTKTETINTL
+129 IETAQTTKNESIDTL
-144 KAQYQEDLQ
+144 KKQYQEDIQ
-153 AYASQTAALDA
+153 AYDSQTAALDK
-164 QLPGIE
+164 QLTGIE
-170 TEYQRKLSSNDED
+170 TEYQRKLSSNGED

-208 LQAWNT
+208 LQEWNK

-243 QKATVL
+243 QNSTVL
-249 SQKFEVHVNE
+249 SQKFEVHVNQ

-266 NEDVAKADE
+266 NEDVAKANE
-275 QYASKLSQEQKKLNQ
+275 KYATTLSQEQNKLNQ

-306 YRENLQKVRDDI
+306 YSENLQKVRDDI

-360 CLKAENELSRD
+360 CLKAETELSRD
-371 VAAAMEHYSSSETFP
+371 VAAAMEHYSSSQTFP
-386 SITDDYTGV
+386 SINDDYTGV

-423 DSEGASESSTYSVDN
+423 DGEGASESSTYSVDD

-447 RHQSGHVDKI
+447 RHQSGKI
-457 TLVLQI
+457 EKIVLVIQI

-470 YGYKYALA
+470 HGYKYALV
-478 DANFDKTIAADWL
+478 DANFDKTVAEDWL
-491 SKFDTAEDEHQL
+491 IKFDTAEDEHQL
-503 ETQKIDDK
+503 ATQKIDDK
-511 YAEDSQDLKFALDS
+511 YAEDYQDLKFVLDS

-574 KDNSSLLQQI
+574 KDNSAQLQQI
-584 RDSKTQYLEQI
+584 RDSKTQYLERI

-615 DKSNRQ
+615 DKTDRQ
-621 QKYSDDLDALTSKMR
+621 QKYSDDLNKL
-636 EDKNAEDA
+636 KNKKNTDINEENSL
-644 IYASKLEDLRKQY
+644 YASKLKDLRNQY
-657 ADSIAQAEQALEDEY
+657 ADNIAQAEQSLQDEY
-672 NRTIENAAE
+672 DRTMKNAAE

-687 KSNEERT
+687 KANEERT

-701 VNLWNQKCDS
+701 ANLWNQKCDS
-711 EGWGDD
+711 EGWGDQ
-717 YKASENYDFS
+717 YKVSDGYNFA
-727 GGPPSMPP
+727 GGQPSSPS
-735 VAVQLEF
+735 AGTLEF

-778 AMYTKLQKSSEIER
+778 AAYTKLQKSSQIER
-792 MDLNKR
+792 MDLSRR
-798 DLFTFSGGQFA
+798 DRFTFSGGQFA
-809 GIASKFSKTVTSGYG
+809 GFASNFSKTVTSGYG
-824 ERYSG
+824 EIYSG
-829 RVGVIAAFAVMNY
+829 RVGVIAAFAVMKY

-861 EAATR
+861 QTETL

>member
-8 YKYIRDKMFGTDGQ
+8 YKYIRDKMFGSNGQ

-58 EALQQSVEFAYPIST
+58 EDLQQSVEFAYPIST

-86 DKAKLDKLKV
+86 DKAKLDKLNV

-110 DYDALRKR
+110 DYDALRQR
-118 LDTAEDAYRKA
+118 LDTATDAYMKA
-129 IESALTTKTETINTL
+129 IESALTTKNETINAL

-243 QKATVL
+243 QKASIL

-259 LETTKKY
+259 LQTTKKY
-266 NEDVAKADE
+266 NEDVAKANE

-290 TSQEIWNQSNG
+290 TSQEIWTQSNG

-306 YRENLQKVRDDI
+306 YSENLQKVRDDI
-318 AALDVYPAYQHV
+318 AALDVYQAYQHV

-470 YGYKYALA
+470 YGFKYALA
-478 DANFDKTIAADWL
+478 DANFDKTVAADWL
-491 SKFDTAEDEHQL
+491 SKFDTAEDEHHIAI
-503 ETQKIDDK
+503 QKIDDK

-542 WEYVQEKQSATQSWI
+542 WEYTQEKQSATQSWI

-574 KDNSSLLQQI
+574 KDNSAQLQQI

-615 DKSNRQ
+615 DKTDRQ
-621 QKYSDDLDALTSKMR
+621 QKYSDDLNKL
-636 EDKNAEDA
+636 KNKKNTDINEENSL
-644 IYASKLEDLRKQY
+644 YASKLEDLRSKY
-657 ADSIAQAEQALEDEY
+657 SDNIAQAEQSLQDEY
-672 NRTIENAAE
+672 DRTMKNAAE

-687 KSNEERT
+687 KANEERT

-701 VNLWNQKCDS
+701 ANLWNQKCDS

-717 YKASENYDFS
+717 YKVSDSYNFA
-727 GGPPSMPP
+727 GGPPSTP
-735 VAVQLEF
+735 AAGTLEF

-757 QIQNDQAIDAAMDT
+757 QIQNDQAIDAAIDT

-778 AMYTKLQKSSEIER
+778 ATYTKLQKSSEIER

-798 DLFTFSGGQFA
+798 DRFTFSGGQFA
-809 GIASKFSKTVTSGYG
+809 GFASKFSKTVTSGYG

-842 GAETGGEYKDY
+842 GANTGGEYKDY

-861 EAATR
+861 NTGTR

>member
-8 YKYIRDKMFGTDGQ
+8 YKYIRDKMFGSNGQ

-58 EALQQSVEFAYPIST
+58 SDLQQSVEFAYPIST

-86 DKAKLDKLKV
+86 DKAKLDKLNV

-118 LDTAEDAYRKA
+118 LDTATDAYRKA
-129 IESALTTKTETINTL
+129 IESALTTKNETINAL
-144 KAQYQEDLQ
+144 KAQYQEDIQ

-170 TEYQRKLSSNDED
+170 TEYQRKLSGNDED
-183 YKQKLSSLNERASEI
+183 YKQQLRSLNERASEI

-266 NEDVAKADE
+266 NEDVAKADK
-275 QYASKLSQEQKKLNQ
+275 QYATTLSQEQKKLNQ
-290 TSQEIWNQSNG
+290 TSQEIWTQSNG

-318 AALDVYPAYQHV
+318 AALDIYPAYQHV

-470 YGYKYALA
+470 YGFKYALA
-478 DANFDKTIAADWL
+478 DANFDKTVAADWL
-491 SKFDTAEDEHQL
+491 SKFDTAEDEHHIAI
-503 ETQKIDDK
+503 QKIDDK

-525 DLEAL
+525 DLEVL

-609 SSKLSE
+609 SSKLSK

-621 QKYSDDLDALTSKMR
+621 QKYSDDLDTLTSKMR
-636 EDKNAEDA
+636 EDKNSEDS
-644 IYASKLEDLRKQY
+644 IYASKLEDLRNQY
-657 ADSIAQAEQALEDEY
+657 ADSISQAQQALEDEY

-687 KSNEERT
+687 KANEERT

-757 QIQNDQAIDAAMDT
+757 QIQNDQAIDAAIDT

-778 AMYTKLQKSSEIER
+778 ATYTKLQKSSEIER

-798 DLFTFSGGQFA
+798 DRFTFSGGQFA
-809 GIASKFSKTVTSGYG
+809 GFASNFSKTVTSGYG

-842 GAETGGEYKDY
+842 GAETSGEYKDY
-853 ETIDSKAA
+853 EKIDSK
-861 EAATR
+861 EANTVTR

>member
-1 MLKSKTD
+1 MLESKTD
-8 YKYIRDKMFGTDGQ
+8 YKYIRDKMFGSNSQ

-73 SNKLLA
+73 SNKLLT
-79 PKTDGYA
+79 PKTDNYA
-86 DKAKLDKLKV
+86 DKAKLDKLNV

-110 DYDALRKR
+110 DYDALRQR
-118 LDTAEDAYRKA
+118 LDTATDAYRKA
-129 IESALTTKTETINTL
+129 IESALTTKNETIKAL
-144 KAQYQEDLQ
+144 KEQYQEDLQ

-170 TEYQRKLSSNDED
+170 TEYQSKLSSNDED
-183 YKQKLSSLNERASEI
+183 YKQQLSSLNERASEI

-220 DEYYEAYKDYFAGA
+220 DEYYDAYKDYFNGV

-249 SQKFEVHVNE
+249 SQKFEVHVSQ

-266 NEDVAKADE
+266 NDDVAKANE
-275 QYASKLSQEQKKLNQ
+275 QYATTVSQEQKKLNQ
-290 TSQEIWNQSNG
+290 TSQEIWTQSNG

-318 AALDVYPAYQHV
+318 AALDIYQAYQHV
-330 DKAIPWIQKGTED
+330 DKAIPWIPKGTED

-360 CLKAENELSRD
+360 CLKAETELSRD
-371 VAAAMEHYSSSETFP
+371 VAAVMEHYSSSETFP
-386 SITDDYTGV
+386 SVTDDYTGV

-414 LSFEREYVN
+414 LSFEREYAN
-423 DSEGASESSTYSVDN
+423 DGEGASESSTYSVDD

-447 RHQSGHVDKI
+447 RHQSGKI
-457 TLVLQI
+457 EKVVLVIQV

-470 YGYKYALA
+470 NGFKYALV
-478 DANFDKTIAADWL
+478 DANFDKTVASDWL
-491 SKFDTAEDEHQL
+491 SKFDTAEDEHQI
-503 ETQKIDDK
+503 EIQKIDDK

-542 WEYVQEKQSATQSWI
+542 WDYVQEKQSATQSWI

-609 SSKLSE
+609 STKLSE
-615 DKSNRQ
+615 DKTNRQ
-621 QKYSDDLDALTSKMR
+621 QEYSDDLDALTSKMR
-636 EDKNAEDA
+636 EDKNAEDS
-644 IYASKLEDLRKQY
+644 IYASKLEDLRNQY
-657 ADSIAQAEQALEDEY
+657 ADSIAQAEQALQDEY
-672 NRTIENAAE
+672 DRTIANAAE

-687 KSNEERT
+687 KANEERT
-694 NALNRSL
+694 NSLNTSL
-701 VNLWNQKCDS
+701 ANLWNQKCDS

-717 YKASENYDFS
+717 YKVSDGYNFA
-727 GGPPSMPP
+727 GGPPSTP
-735 VAVQLEF
+735 AAGTLEF

-752 PLYNL
+752 PLWNL
-757 QIQNDQAIDAAMDT
+757 QIQNDQAIDAAMDA

-778 AMYTKLQKSSEIER
+778 ATYTKLQKSSQIER
-792 MDLNKR
+792 MDLSRR
-798 DLFTFSGGQFA
+798 DRFTFSGGQFA
-809 GIASKFSKTVTSGYG
+809 GFASNFSKTVTSGYG

-829 RVGVIAAFAVMNY
+829 RVGAIAVFAVMKY

-853 ETIDSKAA
+853 QTIDSKAA
-861 EAATR
+861 DAGTR

>member
-1 MLKSKTD
+1 MLESKTD
-8 YKYIRDKMFGTDGQ
+8 YKYIRDKMFGTNGQ

-96 DSEDIFKYSGNEDP
+96 DSEDIFKYSGNESP
-110 DYDALRKR
+110 DYDALRQR

-129 IESALTTKTETINTL
+129 IESALTTKTETIKAL

-153 AYASQTAALDA
+153 TYASQTAALDA

-183 YKQKLSSLNERASEI
+183 YKQKLSALDQRASEI

-220 DEYYEAYKDYFAGA
+220 DEYYDAYKDYFAGA

-243 QKATVL
+243 QKASIL
-249 SQKFEVHVNE
+249 SQKFEIYVQQLGTE
-259 LETTKKY
+259 KKY
-266 NEDVAKADE
+266 NDDVAKANE
-275 QYASKLSQEQKKLNQ
+275 QYASTVSQEQKKLNQ
-290 TSQEIWNQSNG
+290 TSQEIWTQSNG

-318 AALDVYPAYQHV
+318 AALDIYPAYKNV
-330 DKAIPWIQKGTED
+330 DKAIPWIPKGTED

-360 CLKAENELSRD
+360 CLKAEAELSRD
-371 VAAAMEHYSSSETFP
+371 IAAAMEHYSSSETFP
-386 SITDDYTGV
+386 SVTDDYTGV

-423 DSEGASESSTYSVDN
+423 DGEGASESSTYSVDN

-447 RHQSGHVDKI
+447 RHQSGKVEKVV
-457 TLVLQI
+457 LVIQV

-470 YGYKYALA
+470 NGFKYALV
-478 DANFDKTIAADWL
+478 DATFDKTVAADWL
-491 SKFDTAEDEHQL
+491 AKFNTAEDQHH
-503 ETQKIDDK
+503 TAIQKIDDK
-511 YAEDSQDLKFALDS
+511 YAEDSKDLKFALDS

-562 TMQQANSLKASG
+562 TMQQANALKASG
-574 KDNSSLLQQI
+574 KDNSAQLQQI

-609 SSKLSE
+609 STKLSD
-615 DKSNRQ
+615 DKTNRQ

-636 EDKNAEDA
+636 EDKNTEDSL
-644 IYASKLEDLRKQY
+644 YASKLEDLRNQY
-657 ADSIAQAEQALEDEY
+657 ADHIAQAEQALQDEY
-672 NRTIENAAE
+672 DRTIANAAE

-687 KSNEERT
+687 KANEERT
-694 NALNRSL
+694 NALNTSL
-701 VNLWNQKCDS
+701 ANLWNQKCDS

-717 YKASENYDFS
+717 YKVSDGYNFG
-727 GGPPSMPP
+727 GGPPSSP
-735 VAVQLEF
+735 AAGTLEF

-752 PLYNL
+752 PLWNL
-757 QIQNDQAIDAAMDT
+757 GIQNDQAIDAAIDA
-771 YRTTEAE
+771 YNTTEAE
-778 AMYTKLQKSSEIER
+778 ATYTKLQKSSQIER
-792 MDLNKR
+792 MDLSRR
-798 DLFTFSGGQFA
+798 DRFTFSGGQFA
-809 GIASKFSKTVTSGYG
+809 GFASTFSKTVTSGYG

-829 RVGVIAAFAVMNY
+829 RVGIISAFAVMKY

-853 ETIDSKAA
+853 ETIDSKKANI
-861 EAATR
+861 ATK

>member
-8 YKYIRDKMFGTDGQ
+8 YKYIRDKMFGSNGQ

-58 EALQQSVEFAYPIST
+58 SDLQQSVEFAYPIRT

-86 DKAKLDKLKV
+86 DKAKLDKLNV

-118 LDTAEDAYRKA
+118 LDMATDAYRKA
-129 IESALTTKTETINTL
+129 IESALTTKNETINAL
-144 KAQYQEDLQ
+144 KAQYQEDIQ

-170 TEYQRKLSSNDED
+170 TEYQRKLSGNDED
-183 YKQKLSSLNERASEI
+183 YKQQLRSLNERASEI

-266 NEDVAKADE
+266 NEDVAKADK
-275 QYASKLSQEQKKLNQ
+275 QYATTLSQEQKKLNQ
-290 TSQEIWNQSNG
+290 TSQEIWTQSNG

-318 AALDVYPAYQHV
+318 AALDIYPAYQHV

-470 YGYKYALA
+470 YGFKYALA
-478 DANFDKTIAADWL
+478 DANFDKTVAADWL
-491 SKFDTAEDEHQL
+491 SKFDTAEDEHHIAI
-503 ETQKIDDK
+503 QKIDDK

-525 DLEAL
+525 DLEVL

-609 SSKLSE
+609 SSKLSK

-621 QKYSDDLDALTSKMR
+621 QKYSDDLDTLTSKMR
-636 EDKNAEDA
+636 EDKNSEDS
-644 IYASKLEDLRKQY
+644 IYASKLEDLRNQY
-657 ADSIAQAEQALEDEY
+657 ADSISQAQQALEDEY

-687 KSNEERT
+687 KANEERT

-757 QIQNDQAIDAAMDT
+757 QIQNDQAIDAAIDT

-778 AMYTKLQKSSEIER
+778 ATYTKLQKSSEIER

-798 DLFTFSGGQFA
+798 DRFTFSGGQFA
-809 GIASKFSKTVTSGYG
+809 GFASNFSKTVTSGYG

-842 GAETGGEYKDY
+842 GAETSGEYKDY
-853 ETIDSKAA
+853 EKIDSK
-861 EAATR
+861 EANTVTR

>member
-1 MLKSKTD
+1 MLESKTD
-8 YKYIRDKMFGTDGQ
+8 YKYIRDKMFGSNGQ

-86 DKAKLDKLKV
+86 DKAKLDKLNV

-118 LDTAEDAYRKA
+118 LETAEDAYRKA
-129 IESALTTKTETINTL
+129 IESALTTKTETIKVL
-144 KAQYQEDLQ
+144 KAQYQEDIQ

-170 TEYQRKLSSNDED
+170 TQYQSKLSSNDEE
-183 YKQKLSSLNERASEI
+183 YKQKLSSLDERASEI

-220 DEYYEAYKDYFAGA
+220 DEYYDAYKDYFNGA

-249 SQKFEVHVNE
+249 SQKFEVHVSQLGTE
-259 LETTKKY
+259 KKY
-266 NEDVAKADE
+266 NDDVAKANE
-275 QYASKLSQEQKKLNQ
+275 QYATTLSQEQKKLNQ
-290 TSQEIWNQSNG
+290 TSQEIWTQSNS

-318 AALDVYPAYQHV
+318 AALDIYPAYQHV
-330 DKAIPWIQKGTED
+330 DKAIPWIPKGTED

-360 CLKAENELSRD
+360 CLKAETELSRD
-371 VAAAMEHYSSSETFP
+371 VAAGIESYESSQTFP
-386 SITDDYTGV
+386 SVTDDYTGV

-423 DSEGASESSTYSVDN
+423 DGEGASESSTYSVDD

-447 RHQSGHVDKI
+447 RHQSGKVDKVV
-457 TLVLQI
+457 LVLQI

-478 DANFDKTIAADWL
+478 DANFDKTMAADWL
-491 SKFDTAEDEHQL
+491 SKFDTAEDEHHIAI
-503 ETQKIDDK
+503 QKIDDK

-542 WEYVQEKQSATQSWI
+542 WEYTQEKQSATQSWI

-574 KDNSSLLQQI
+574 KDNSAQLQQI

-609 SSKLSE
+609 SSKLSD
-615 DKSNRQ
+615 DKTNRQ
-621 QKYSDDLDALTSKMR
+621 QKYSNDLDTLTSKMR

-644 IYASKLEDLRKQY
+644 IYASKLEDLRNQY

-687 KSNEERT
+687 KANEDRT
-694 NALNRSL
+694 NSLNTSL
-701 VNLWNQKCDS
+701 ANLWNQKCDS

-717 YKASENYDFS
+717 YKVSDGYNFA
-727 GGPPSMPP
+727 GGPPASP
-735 VAVQLEF
+735 ASGTLAF
-742 DKWYAQNFSL
+742 DRWYAQNFSL
-752 PLYNL
+752 PLWNL
-757 QIQNDQAIDAAMDT
+757 GIQNDQAIDAAIDA
-771 YRTTEAE
+771 YNTTEAE
-778 AMYTKLQKSSEIER
+778 ATYTKLQKSSQIER
-792 MDLNKR
+792 MDLSRR
-798 DLFTFSGGQFA
+798 DRFTFSGGQFA
-809 GIASKFSKTVTSGYG
+809 GFASNFSKTVTSGYG

-829 RVGVIAAFAVMNY
+829 RVGVIAAFAVTNY

-853 ETIDSKAA
+853 ETIDSKSA
-861 EAATR
+861 EAGTR